1 MKYVKLTAKP
11 DTWFK
16 EGTEAYD
23 YNCHAPKEL
32 VRLTLTEWEEC
43 NDFAVMV
50 RGIRISKFETEL
62 KIFGEGERWDGEYC
76 QCSEFV
82 VEIVDEP
89 C

>member
-16 EGTEAYD
+16 EGTEVYD
-23 YNCHAPKEL
+23 YYCDAPSDL
-32 VRLTLTEWEEC
+32 VRLSLDEWDEC
-43 NDFAVMV
+43 NGFQVV
-50 RGIRISKFETEL
+50 CRGIRIPKMKTE
-62 KIFGEGERWDGEYC
+62 IEMFGTEERWDGEVC
-76 QCSEFV
+76 SCSEFE